1 MPPAA
6 FTALKLR
13 LEKIHDL
20 AQAQQL
26 LEWDQRTM
34 MPAGGA
40 AARVEQIASIERAR
54 HERFASI
61 EIGELLDD
69 CRSYEQSLA
78 PDHDDAALIR
88 VVRRDFEKAVRVP
101 SGLLGQL
108 SRAASLAERTWV
120 EARRRSDFNRLLP
133 QLERVIELKRAYIAC
148 FEFA

>member
-20 AQAQQL
+20 AQAQQV

-40 AARVEQIASIERAR
+40 AARVEQIASLERAR

-61 EIGELLDD
+61 EIGELLDS
-69 CRSYEQSLA
+69 CRSYEESLP
-78 PDHDDAALIR
+78 PDHDDAAPIP
-88 VVRRDFEKAVRVP
+88 VVRRDFAKAVRVT
-101 SGLLGQL
+101 SRLLRQL
-108 SRAASLAERTWV
+108 S
-120 EARRRSDFNRLLP
+120 
-133 QLERVIELKRAYIAC
+133 
-148 FEFA
+148 